1 MILKDVYN
9 LISSS
14 MLQSVQ
20 NMSGTKICL
29 VVLVGL
35 PGSGKTTLCR
45 GLVEFLK
52 SSHTTSH
59 VIPICYDE
67 LIPAAVF
74 RHHDN
79 ISQWKEARRDVV
91 NCVQNLI
98 LCLAGLKEF
107 SMANSFEMSVREVM
121 IKTVTNIKQTR
132 VYIIVDDNMYYRSMR
147 YEYYQLARLYKLS
160 FCQLFV
166 QCNVNDAL
174 NRNSSRD
181 GSMAV
186 PEKVITRMA
195 ERLQPPDR
203 QNNPWERF
211 SLTLPSEIWTVTKIT
226 EISDFLNYVAEHPV
240 MMPENDS
247 DVCQESRIICSTNV
261 IHQMDITLRKIIGDR
276 MRRGRETGLPRD
288 ELEVQ
293 SKALANE
300 RQHILEGI
308 RTGRVIVPQDICKDI
323 ELTQSNG
330 GQRLRD
336 FLNTLLTK
344 S

>member
-1 MILKDVYN
+1 
-9 LISSS
+9 
-14 MLQSVQ
+14 
-20 NMSGTKICL
+20 MSGTRICL
-29 VVLVGL
+29 VLLIGL
-35 PGSGKTTLCR
+35 PGSGKTTLC
-45 GLVEFLK
+45 GALVEFLK
-52 SSHTTSH
+52 SLHATSH
-59 VIPICYDE
+59 VIPITYDE
-67 LIPAAVF
+67 LIPADVL

-79 ISQWKEARRDVV
+79 ISQWKEARRDVL

-98 LCLAGLKEF
+98 LCLTGLKEF
-107 SMANSFEMSVREVM
+107 SMANSFEMSVREEM
-121 IKTVTNIKQTR
+121 IKTVVNMKKTK

-166 QCNVNDAL
+166 QCSVTDAL

-181 GSMAV
+181 TSVAV
-186 PEKVITRMA
+186 PQKVITRMA
-195 ERLQPPDR
+195 ERLQPPDK

-211 SLTLPSEIWTVTKIT
+211 SLTLPSEVWTVTKMT

-240 MMPENDS
+240 MRPENDS

-261 IHQMDITLRKIIGDR
+261 MHQVDVTLRKIIGDR
-276 MRRGRETGLPRD
+276 MRQGRETGLPRD
-288 ELEVQ
+288 ELQVQ
-293 SKALANE
+293 SKALVNE

-308 RTGRVIVPQDICKDI
+308 RTGRVIVPPDICKDI
-323 ELTQSNG
+323 ELAQSNG

-336 FLNTLLTK
+336 FLHSLLTK